1 MENNTT
7 SLASKFAIIGLLII
21 TIAFFAFA
29 CYNSV
34 KQTKEICHLTLGSN

>member
-21 TIAFFAFA
+21 TIAFAFA